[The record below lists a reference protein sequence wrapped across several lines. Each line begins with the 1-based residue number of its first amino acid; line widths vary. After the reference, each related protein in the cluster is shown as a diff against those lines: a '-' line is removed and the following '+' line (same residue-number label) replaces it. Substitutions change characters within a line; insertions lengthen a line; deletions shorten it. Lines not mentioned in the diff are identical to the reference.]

1 MRGIMVVTGLNQLPP
16 SERWSRLVEPLA
28 SALADSGLGC
38 ILDLE
43 PLKKQV
49 EGKGLTEVAVD
60 LVNLDYGR
68 PLLDRVVKGAG
79 ISPQA
84 GVVPE
89 RWRAFNCE
97 DYFSSVLAQQ
107 GYCDEA
113 AQFWHVWSS
122 DRVYERAD
130 LPLLVIGGPG
140 VDGIDWGYRAGHT
153 GLWVYFPINGEFVW
167 LAKTAE
173 ALLNG
178 WQSGTITV

>member
-1 MRGIMVVTGLNQLPP
+1 MRGIMVVTGLNQLPR

-38 ILDLE
+38 IPDLE
-43 PLKKQV
+43 ALKNQV
-49 EGKGLTEVAVD
+49 EGDGPTEVAVD

-68 PLLDRVVKGAG
+68 PFLDRVVKGAG
-79 ISPQA
+79 IRPQV

-89 RWRAFNCE
+89 RWRTFNCE

-107 GYCDEA
+107 GYWDEA
-113 AQFWHVWSS
+113 VQYWHVWSS

-153 GLWVYFPINGEFVW
+153 GLWAYFPINGEFVW
-167 LAKTAE
+167 LATTAE
-173 ALLNG
+173 ALLKG